1 MVTGKKTVSE
11 RAVIARINRALAKDG
26 EALRKT
32 RNDSRWLN
40 DLGHYYI
47 IDANLNTIT
56 AQHIS
61 LSELGRELN
70 VLKPW
75 EVVEGEADA
84 PEASEPLE

>member
-32 RNDSRWLN
+32 RADSRWKS

-47 IDANLNTIT
+47 VKNNFITSKHYNLG
-56 AQHIS
+56 
-61 LSELGRELN
+61 ELARELN

-84 PEASEPLE
+84 PEASEHLE

>member
-32 RNDSRWLN
+32 RADSRWIS
-40 DLGHYYI
+40 DLGYYYI
-47 IDANLNTIT
+47 IDTNLNTIT
-56 AQHIS
+56 AQHLS
-61 LSELGRELN
+61 LSELARELN

-75 EVVEGEADA
+75 EALEGEAEA
-84 PEASEPLE
+84 PETSATP